1 MTTASGAMMDIHM
14 QVMWNRLVS
23 VVEEQALT
31 LVRTAFSTSVREAGD
46 LSAGIFD
53 AEGRM
58 LAQAVTGTPGHV
70 NAMAEAVGHFIRDIG
85 PQRIFEGDV
94 YITNDPW
101 KGTGHLHDVTVVSPA
116 FRTGRLIGYFACTA
130 HVVDIGGRGFGP
142 DAREVYEEGLFIPIM
157 KFAERGE
164 VNRDLVTIVRNNVR
178 EADQVVGDM
187 YSLAACNEI
196 GDRRLAAMLDEFGLD
211 GLEELGGFIL
221 SHSRRATLER
231 LAALPQG
238 RCSNRMVLDGYD
250 EPVTMNVE
258 LAIGATGI
266 VADFAGTSAMSRYG
280 INVPLIYTKA
290 YACYGLKCAL
300 APEIP
305 NNAASLAPFE
315 VLAPPGCIL
324 NAPRPA
330 PVSVRHVLGHFIP
343 DLVLGALHQLLPGRL
358 PAEGAGTLW
367 NIHISARPLEADA
380 PGARRAE
387 ILMFNSGGSGARP
400 ALDGMSATA
409 FPSGVRTMSIEATEQ
424 VGPIVV
430 WRKELRPESG
440 GAGRQRGGLGQVVEI
455 GAAEGHEIRFNAMF
469 DRIAHPAAGRDGGE
483 PGAAGSVSLDD
494 GTVLRGKGSQ
504 TIVPAGRR
512 VVLSLPGGGGYGD
525 PAQRDPALLEADRRN
540 GYVSANA
547 TVSRAGSRK
556 AARDGE
562 GAGEGTGEGA
572 KV

>member
-1 MTTASGAMMDIHM
+1 MTQPNSAMMDIHM
-14 QVMWNRLVS
+14 QVMWNRLIS

-46 LSAGIFD
+46 LSAGVFD
-53 AEGRM
+53 GEGRM

-85 PQRIFEGDV
+85 PERIFEGDV

-101 KGTGHLHDVTVVSPA
+101 KGTGHLHDITVVSPS
-116 FRTGRLIGYFACTA
+116 FRRGRLIGYFACTA

-164 VNRDLVTIVRNNVR
+164 VNRDLILIVRNNVR
-178 EADQVVGDM
+178 EADQVVGDI

-211 GLEELGGFIL
+211 DLHELGGFIL
-221 SHSRRATLER
+221 AHSRRATLEK
-231 LAALPQG
+231 LASLPQG
-238 RCSNRMVLDGYD
+238 RCSNRMVVDGYD

-258 LAIGATGI
+258 LAISADGI
-266 VADFAGTSAMSRYG
+266 LADFTGTSPMSRFG

-305 NNAASLAPFE
+305 NNAASLAPFG
-315 VLAPPGCIL
+315 VLAPEGCIL

-343 DLVLGALHQLLPGRL
+343 DLVLGALHDLLPGRL

-367 NIHISARPLEADA
+367 NIHISARPVAAGA

-387 ILMFNSGGSGARP
+387 MLMFNSGGSGARP

-409 FPSGVRTMSIEATEQ
+409 FPSGGRTMSIEATEQ

-430 WRKELRPESG
+430 WRKELRPDSG
-440 GAGRQRGGLGQVVEI
+440 GAGRQRGGLGQIVEI
-455 GAAEGHEIRFNAMF
+455 GPAEGHELRFNAMF
-469 DRIAHPAAGRDGGE
+469 DRIAHPAAGRDGGKAGQ
-483 PGAAGSVSLDD
+483 PGTVTLDD
-494 GTVLRGKGSQ
+494 GTELRGKGSQ
-504 TIVPAGRR
+504 TLVPPGRR
-512 VVLSLPGGGGYGD
+512 VVLSLPGGGGFGD
-525 PAQRDPALLEADRRN
+525 PAQRDPALLEADLDN
-540 GYVSANA
+540 GCVSPAKA
-547 TVSRAGSRK
+547 QADYGAPDRAYQGLLP
-556 AARDGE
+556 
-562 GAGEGTGEGA
+562 
-572 KV
+572 